1 VLTAEQNEKLTR
13 VGPGT
18 PMGELLR
25 RYWQPI
31 AAAAE
36 LLETPVKPVR
46 LLGEDLVLF
55 RDQQGRLG
63 LVGERCAHRL
73 VQLEFGYPVA
83 EGLRCPYHGWT
94 YDGTG
99 QCVAQPA
106 EPPEST
112 FKDKVRILA
121 YPVQELAGLVF
132 AYLGPEPA
140 PLLPRWEPLVAEG
153 LRRELYFMT
162 VPCNWLQ
169 GMENSPDWTHV
180 EWLHGHFAQYVLER
194 EGVSTD
200 DPAYKFTLP
209 FTRHVVE
216 TQNDRFELGLVRR
229 VLTAD
234 MTKDDEPWR
243 VGQPVILPNINVI
256 SAVSSSDMTV
266 IWRTP
271 VDDTHMIQWDLRC
284 MQPTGETAEAS
295 SDGRVPYFEM
305 QPKDEQGRWN
315 LRTVRIQDYMIYM
328 AQGTIVDRTQE
339 RLGASDQGV
348 ILFRQMLLEQLDLIA
363 AGHEPINVFRDA
375 AANHSIALPVI
386 NRRYRERAF
395 GPRYSEVR

>member
-1 VLTAEQNEKLTR
+1 MLTEEKNRLLTR

-18 PMGELLR
+18 PMGDLLR
-25 RYWQPI
+25 RYWHPI
-31 AAAAE
+31 APAGE
-36 LLETPVKPVR
+36 LLQKPVKPVR
-46 LLGEDLVLF
+46 LLGEDLTLF
-55 RDQQGRLG
+55 RDKQGRLG

-73 VQLEFGYPVA
+73 VRLEFGYPVE

-94 YDGTG
+94 YDPTG

-112 FKDKVRILA
+112 FKDKVRITA

-140 PLLPRWEPLVAEG
+140 PLLPRWEPLVMDG
-153 LRRELYFMT
+153 LDRELYFMS

-180 EWLHGHFAQYVLER
+180 EWLHGHFAQYVLESR
-194 EGVSTD
+194 GVSKD

-209 FTRHVVE
+209 FTRHVLE
-216 TQNDRFELGLVRR
+216 TRNDRFEYGLLRR
-229 VLTAD
+229 VLSEGA
-234 MTKDDEPWR
+234 TKEDEPWR

-271 VDDTHMIQWDLRC
+271 VDDTHLIQWDLRC
-284 MQPTGETAEAS
+284 FHRDSPNGQ
-295 SDGRVPYFEM
+295 VPYQEM
-305 QPKDEQGRWN
+305 LPTDENGRWN
-315 LRTVRIQDYMIYM
+315 LEVVRIQDYMIYQ
-328 AQGTIVDRTQE
+328 AQGDIVDRTQE

-348 ILFRQMLLEQLDLIA
+348 ILFRQMLLEQLDILA
-363 AGHEPINVFRDA
+363 AGQDPMNVFRDP
-375 AANHSIALPVI
+375 AANESISVPVI
-386 NRRYRERAF
+386 NRNWRERA
-395 GPRYSEVR
+395 GYVKTPA